1 MRKSF
6 PLFISSRIQLRNGGT
21 FSSLI
26 AGIATGSVAL
36 GVAVFLISML
46 IFNGFK
52 AVIQDKIF
60 SNAAHIQVIKYDLNN
75 SYEESPI
82 SLHSTFYQ
90 KAHNLPNIAQVRPY
104 SHKSALMKAEEEVMG
119 VVLKGVNQAF
129 DTLKFSQYLNE
140 GHFIQFPDSTHSTH
154 VVISQLAANKLKL
167 RLGQEI
173 ILYFIQNPPRARKL
187 TIVGIYE
194 TELEEFDNLIIYGD
208 LRLVQRLNDWEDDQV
223 GGFEILVKDIN
234 EVSQT
239 VEVLEDELDFDL
251 TYRLI
256 TEKYA
261 QYFEWFIMLNRNM
274 AIFLT
279 IILFVALFNVISVML
294 ILIMERTSM
303 IGTLKALGASDGQIQ
318 QLFILMGF
326 KITLK
331 GLIIGNLLGLGFGFL
346 QDKLH
351 LIPLDSATYYM
362 NTVPILFNFTEIMLI
377 NLLVLILISII
388 LTIPTLIISNMQ
400 PIKAIKFQ

>member
-1 MRKSF
+1 MPKSF
-6 PLFISSRIQLRNGGT
+6 PVFISSRIQLRNGGS

-26 AGIATGSVAL
+26 AGIATGSVAV
-36 GVAVFLISML
+36 GVAVFLVSML

-52 AVIQDKIF
+52 TVIQNKIF

-75 SYEESPI
+75 SYEETPI
-82 SLHSTFYQ
+82 SLNSNFYQ
-90 KAHNLPNIAQVRPY
+90 KATSLPNISQIRPY
-104 SHKSALMKAEEEVMG
+104 AHKSALMKAEDEVMG

-129 DTLKFSQYLNE
+129 DTLKFSEYLSE
-140 GHFIQFPDSTHSTH
+140 GRFIQFSDSTHS
-154 VVISQLAANKLKL
+154 SQIIVSKLAAKKLKL
-167 RLGQEI
+167 QIGQDI

-194 TELEEFDNLIIYGD
+194 TELEEFDNLIVIGD
-208 LRLVQRLNDWEDDQV
+208 LKLVQRLNDWDDDQV
-223 GGFEILVKDIN
+223 GGYELIVN
-234 EVSQT
+234 N
-239 VEVLEDELDFDL
+239 LEKLEETANMLEEELDFDL

-261 QYFEWFIMLNRNM
+261 QYFEWFMMLNKNM
-274 AIFLT
+274 IIFLT
-279 IILFVALFNVISVML
+279 IILFVALFNVMSVML

-303 IGTLKALGASDGQIQ
+303 IGTLKALGASNEQIQ

-331 GLIIGNLLGLGFGFL
+331 GLIIGNLLGLGFGVL
-346 QDKLH
+346 QDRFK
-351 LIPLDSATYYM
+351 LIPLDPATYYM
-362 NTVPILFNFTEIMLI
+362 RTVPILFNLTEIILI
-377 NLLVLILISII
+377 NLLILALVSII
-388 LTIPTLIISNMQ
+388 LTIPTLIISNIQ

>member
-1 MRKSF
+1 MPKSF

-26 AGIATGSVAL
+26 AGIATGSVAM
-36 GVAVFLISML
+36 GVAVFLVSIL

-52 AVIQDKIF
+52 KVIQDKIF

-82 SLHSTFYQ
+82 SLNSTFYQ
-90 KAHNLPNIAQVRPY
+90 KASTLPNIEQIRPY
-104 SHKSALMKAEEEVMG
+104 AHKSALMKAEEEVMG
-119 VVLKGVNQAF
+119 VVLKGINQAF
-129 DTLKFSQYLNE
+129 DTLKFSPYLTE
-140 GHFIQFPDSTHSTH
+140 GHFIQFPDSSNSSQII
-154 VVISQLAANKLKL
+154 ISKLAAKKLKL
-167 RLGQEI
+167 QLGQDI

-194 TELEEFDNLIIYGD
+194 TELEEFDNLIVLGD
-208 LRLVQRLNDWEDDQV
+208 LRLVQRLNEWDEDQV
-223 GGFEILVKDIN
+223 GGFEVMVKDLDKLDKT
-234 EVSQT
+234 SQF
-239 VEVLEDELDFDL
+239 LEEELDFDL

-274 AIFLT
+274 VIFLT

-318 QLFILMGF
+318 QLFIFMGF
-326 KITLK
+326 KITFK
-331 GLIIGNLLGLGFGFL
+331 GLIIGNLLGLGLGFL
-346 QDKLH
+346 QNRFH
-351 LIPLDSATYYM
+351 LIPLDPATYYM
-362 NTVPILFNFTEIMLI
+362 NTVPILFNFTEIILI
-377 NLLVLILISII
+377 NLLVLILVSII
-388 LTIPTLIISNMQ
+388 LTIPTLIISNIQ